1 MSNKEPKLSF
11 FVLSLKL
18 FFDWIPKGEHMG
30 WNVRRSRQIV
40 PGVRL
45 NFSKRGL
52 GLSVGPKHA
61 KISVSP
67 GRRVTTNVGIP
78 GTGIRYTNVVNAKQ
92 QSRVN
97 QKAIKGHSYQ
107 IDGVDHVEIYKPGSI
122 SSYLMA
128 LSFLGLAT
136 SFAFFIGNVSGSHYK
151 NAFNSFLIVM
161 AFSVL
166 GGIFAAVRPKIA
178 VRVNSET

>member
-1 MSNKEPKLSF
+1 
-11 FVLSLKL
+11 
-18 FFDWIPKGEHMG
+18 MG

-45 NFSKRGL
+45 NFSKKGL

-67 GRRVTTNVGIP
+67 GRRITTNVGIP
-78 GTGIRYTNVVNAKQ
+78 GTGIRYTKVANAKQ

-97 QKAIKGHSYQ
+97 QKAANGDSFQ
-107 IDGVDHVEIYKPGSI
+107 IEDVDHVEIFKPGSI

-128 LSFLGLAT
+128 LSFLGSAI

-151 NAFNSFLIVM
+151 SAFNSFLIVM
-161 AFSVL
+161 AFSVF
-166 GGIFAAVRPKIA
+166 GGIFAAIRPKIT
-178 VRVNSET
+178 VKVDPNN

>member
-1 MSNKEPKLSF
+1 
-11 FVLSLKL
+11 
-18 FFDWIPKGEHMG
+18 MG

-67 GRRVTTNVGIP
+67 GRRVTTNIGIP
-78 GTGIRYTNVVNAKQ
+78 GTGIRYTKVASAKQ

-97 QKAIKGHSYQ
+97 QKISNGDSYQ

-128 LSFLGLAT
+128 
-136 SFAFFIGNVSGSHYK
+136 
-151 NAFNSFLIVM
+151 
-161 AFSVL
+161 FSVF
-166 GGIFAAVRPKIA
+166 GGIFAAIRPKIA
-178 VRVNSET
+178 IKVGPNH